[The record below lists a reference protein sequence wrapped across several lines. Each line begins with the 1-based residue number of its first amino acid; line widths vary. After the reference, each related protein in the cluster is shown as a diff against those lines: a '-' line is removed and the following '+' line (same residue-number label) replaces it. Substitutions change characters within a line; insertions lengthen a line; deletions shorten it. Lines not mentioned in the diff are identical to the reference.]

1 VSLYERYELLDLNRD
16 IGVKTFEARE
26 IATGRP
32 VKVHLFVQPSAPL
45 QAALL
50 KAIDKLPDDAR
61 QRILE
66 RGKHEGTPYV
76 VTDRLADYPG
86 LSEWVQAAGHTPK
99 AAKPLLETAG
109 AWKLPAAPLAET
121 PPAPAPLPSAP
132 TPLSPTVSP
141 LNAHSQLNQKFTELF
156 ATAERPIVADSLLQ
170 ASPVKPQ
177 NIAAPL
183 RPPEPQ
189 PPAAVPPPQ
198 AKPEPGDFTRMFQS
212 PAASPVVI
220 PAAPPSAIAPVPQP
234 PAAPQTQPPP
244 TQPPPLAPQAQTSP
258 VSHAPLAAPAPP
270 IKTPPPAAKEAGE
283 FTRMFQSPAGHGAT
297 PVPAAPAPSATK
309 SGPGEFTRFFETPSP
324 AGPMPQSPAVQQPLT
339 PASGRPNFNPVS
351 EFTRTFG
358 KGNDA
363 PAPPPAVA
371 PQQEPGEFTRMF
383 HSPVGAGSPTA
394 HPPSSAHQ
402 AVPQT
407 PSSPMGGAPRG
418 FSIPTPAPPAQQ
430 PTGPGEYTRQFSA
443 PAQLTFGQTSAT
455 PPAPLAT
462 PSPQAFA
469 PPAMAQ
475 PAMPNMAPAPAPPR
489 KSNLPLILGIVGII
503 VVAALLIVFF
513 AMRPK

>member
-1 VSLYERYELLDLNRD
+1 MSLYERYELLDLNRD

-32 VKVHLFVQPSAPL
+32 VRVHLFVQPSAPL

-86 LSEWVQAAGHTPK
+86 LSEWVQAAGHAHK

-109 AWKLPAAPLAET
+109 AWKLPAAPPAET
-121 PPAPAPLPSAP
+121 PPAPAPVPSAP
-132 TPLSPTVSP
+132 AAVSPTASP
-141 LNAHSQLNQKFTELF
+141 LNAHSELNQKFTELF
-156 ATAERPIVADSLLQ
+156 ATAERPVVADSLLQ

-198 AKPEPGDFTRMFQS
+198 AKPEPGEFTRMFQS
-212 PAASPVVI
+212 PVANPAII
-220 PAAPPSAIAPVPQP
+220 PAAPSQPPAPQP
-234 PAAPQTQPPP
+234 PAQQTQAPP
-244 TQPPPLAPQAQTSP
+244 TQPAPLAPQAQAPP
-258 VSHAPLAAPAPP
+258 VSPAPLAAPAPTV
-270 IKTPPPAAKEAGE
+270 KTPPPASKEAGE
-283 FTRMFQSPAGHGAT
+283 FTRMFQSPAGHGAM

-309 SGPGEFTRFFETPSP
+309 SGPGEFTRFFQTPSP
-324 AGPMPQSPAVQQPLT
+324 AGPMPQSPAVQQPLA
-339 PASGRPNFNPVS
+339 PASGRPSFNPVS

-358 KGNDA
+358 KGTDA
-363 PAPPPAVA
+363 PAPPAAVA

-383 HSPVGAGSPTA
+383 HSPVGAGSPA
-394 HPPSSAHQ
+394 APPPPSAPQ
-402 AVPQT
+402 AVPQ
-407 PSSPMGGAPRG
+407 PPPPPAGGAPRG
-418 FSIPTPAPPAQQ
+418 FSIPTPVPAAPQPA
-430 PTGPGEYTRQFSA
+430 GPGEYTRQFSV

-462 PSPQAFA
+462 HSPQAFA

-489 KSNLPLILGIVGII
+489 KTNLPLILGIVGII
-503 VVAALLIVFF
+503 IVAALLIVFF

>member
-1 VSLYERYELLDLNRD
+1 MSLYERYELLDLNRD

-86 LSEWVQAAGHTPK
+86 LSEWAQAAGHSPK
-99 AAKPLLETAG
+99 PAKPLLETAG
-109 AWKLPAAPLAET
+109 AWKFPAAPLAET
-121 PPAPAPLPSAP
+121 PPAPPPVPSAP
-132 TPLSPTVSP
+132 APVSPTVSP
-141 LNAHSQLNQKFTELF
+141 QTAHSELNQKFTELF

-170 ASPVKPQ
+170 APPVSPQ

-198 AKPEPGDFTRMFQS
+198 AKPEPGEFTRMFQS
-212 PAASPVVI
+212 PVAI
-220 PAAPPSAIAPVPQP
+220 PASIPVATPSALAPLPPSP
-234 PAAPQTQPPP
+234 
-244 TQPPPLAPQAQTSP
+244 APQAQAPP
-258 VSHAPLAAPAPP
+258 VPPAPLAATAPP
-270 IKTPPPAAKEAGE
+270 AKTPPPAAKEAGE
-283 FTRMFQSPAGHGAT
+283 FTRMFQAPAGHEAT
-297 PVPAAPAPSATK
+297 PVPPSPSASR
-309 SGPGEFTRFFETPSP
+309 SGPGEFTQFFQTPSP
-324 AGPMPQSPAVQQPLT
+324 AGPMPQSPAVQQPLA
-339 PASGRPNFNPVS
+339 PQGSGRPSFNPVS

-358 KGNDA
+358 KGTDA
-363 PAPPPAVA
+363 PAPPPAAA

-383 HSPVGAGSPTA
+383 HSPVAAGSPA
-394 HPPSSAHQ
+394 APPPSSASQ
-402 AVPQT
+402 AAPQ
-407 PSSPMGGAPRG
+407 PPPPAPGGAPRG
-418 FSIPTPAPPAQQ
+418 FSIPTPAPAAPQPA
-430 PTGPGEYTRQFSA
+430 GPGEYTRQFSA

-455 PPAPLAT
+455 PSAPVAA

-475 PAMPNMAPAPAPPR
+475 PAMPNMAPASALPR